1 MFCVCKFGE
10 NIHVK
15 LNFFFSRLLFPW
27 GFSRQEYWNKLPCPP
42 PGDLPNPETEPKSST
57 LQVDSLPTELPGKPK
72 NTGVNSR
79 SLLQGIFPTQ
89 ELNQGLLH
97 CRSILY
103 WLSYKGR
110 PRITNLIII
119 ALHFF
124 CLFLCL
130 LFANLGRIYM
140 SY

>member
-1 MFCVCKFGE
+1 MYVLVAQSCPTLCDPKTVALQASLSME
-10 NIHVK
+10 
-15 LNFFFSRLLFPW
+15 
-27 GFSRQEYWNKLPCPP
+27 FSRQEYWSGLPFPS
-42 PGDLPNPETEPKSST
+42 PGGLPNPETEPRSPT
-57 LQVDSLPTELPGKPK
+57 LKADSLPTELPGKPK

-124 CLFLCL
+124 CLFLCFV
-130 LFANLGRIYM
+130 FANLGRIYM
-140 SY
+140 LN